1 MKPTTFWK
9 IMLFVP
15 FGIIP
20 FSWHI
25 EIGMHLAGFGYI
37 LFLIFI
43 LIVTRDYSWNKLKYW
58 ILLSP
63 IIAGGFQ
70 VFSVLF
76 NTFYAKNNANYS
88 INTSIEFFGTL
99 FLLVLMYGAVF
110 LAIFYILFIL
120 LRYLGWIKLNA

>member
-1 MKPTTFWK
+1 
-9 IMLFVP
+9 MLLVP
-15 FGIIP
+15 FGVIP

-25 EIGMHLAGFGYI
+25 ELGTHLTGFGYI
-37 LFLIFI
+37 LFVIFI

-70 VFSVLF
+70 VFSVFF
-76 NTFYAKNNANYS
+76 NIFLSKNNANYS
-88 INTSIEFFGTL
+88 INSIIEFFGTL
-99 FLLVLMYGAVF
+99 FLLVVLFGAVF

-120 LRYLGWIKLNA
+120 FRYLGWIELNA